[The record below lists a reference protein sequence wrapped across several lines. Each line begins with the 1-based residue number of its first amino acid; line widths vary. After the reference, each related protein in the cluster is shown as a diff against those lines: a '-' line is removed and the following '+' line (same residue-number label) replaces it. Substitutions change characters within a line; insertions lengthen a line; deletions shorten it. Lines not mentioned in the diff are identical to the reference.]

1 MGGNCIWEPRVYGW
15 RMVHNEVS
23 ILCVCVHLCLCCSL
37 RQLNSVNLLEPI
49 RCVSVVLDHQTK
61 LASHLLVGL
70 ERGKLIIVSVGDS
83 TSDKS

>member
-1 MGGNCIWEPRVYGW
+1 M
-15 RMVHNEVS
+15 
-23 ILCVCVHLCLCCSL
+23 
-37 RQLNSVNLLEPI
+37 NSVNLLEPI

-83 TSDKS
+83 ASDKS